1 MRLILQLILRLAF
14 RLRVVG
20 DLTSLIAGKALVVA
34 NHDSILDGALL
45 GLFLPSRAWVV
56 VARDDMASGLNRFL
70 MRFVHSRVLDLSEPA
85 TVKRMVRLLDGGGLL
100 VMFPQGRVT
109 ATASGM
115 KLYHSVATIATR
127 SGAPI
132 VPVTLDGL
140 LYSQYS
146 RTPGDFPRRRLP
158 RVTIRVFD
166 AVRLPEFGAIST
178 RLKRRKAAD
187 ALSAIMQR
195 AAFDTRRRETLFE
208 AFVRAVE
215 NHSVRQLRSIMLALQ
230 HRDEP

>member
-45 GLFLPSRAWVV
+45 GLFLPSRAWIVV
-56 VARDDMASGLNRFL
+56 SREDMASGLNRFL
-70 MRFVHSRVLDLSEPA
+70 MRFVHYRVLDLSEPA

-115 KLYHSVATIATR
+115 KLYD
-127 SGAPI
+127 
-132 VPVTLDGL
+132 DGSL
-140 LYSQYS
+140 HILNS
-146 RTPGDFPRRRLP
+146 
-158 RVTIRVFD
+158 
-166 AVRLPEFGAIST
+166 PEWN
-178 RLKRRKAAD
+178 
-187 ALSAIMQR
+187 
-195 AAFDTRRRETLFE
+195 E
-208 AFVRAVE
+208 
-215 NHSVRQLRSIMLALQ
+215 LRSPP
-230 HRDEP
+230 R